1 MVKVGV
7 VFIMPVGVSA
17 HQKSGLV
24 VCTTI
29 WLIRNGCDCFGRC
42 SYKGKGKGKC
52 IYIVHL
58 L

>member
-52 IYIVHL
+52 IYI
-58 L
+58 